1 MIPKHLKH
9 KPIVGIDN
17 YNQHDGH
24 YTATGT
30 DAESLSVGFAQYDN
44 TNPHELT
51 AKVFR
56 KNKEKD
62 RWSRQSEELPL
73 HRCVDLCNL
82 IVQSIL
88 KSKGIKYSDDNILK
102 ITPNDVDTE
111 ALKDIKVFY
120 EDPKNQ
126 MQLKLRELMKLLKV
140 LNP

>member
-9 KPIVGIDN
+9 KPIIGIDN
-17 YNQHDGH
+17 YNQYDGH
-24 YTATGT
+24 FNATST
-30 DAESLSVGFAQYDN
+30 DAKSLSVGVAQYDN

-56 KNKEKD
+56 HTGNM
-62 RWSRQSEELPL
+62 WSRQSEELPL

-88 KSKGIKYSDDNILK
+88 KSKGIKYSDDIILK
-102 ITPNDVDTE
+102 ITPNDVDTQ

-126 MQLKLRELMKLLKV
+126 MQPKLRELMKLLKE